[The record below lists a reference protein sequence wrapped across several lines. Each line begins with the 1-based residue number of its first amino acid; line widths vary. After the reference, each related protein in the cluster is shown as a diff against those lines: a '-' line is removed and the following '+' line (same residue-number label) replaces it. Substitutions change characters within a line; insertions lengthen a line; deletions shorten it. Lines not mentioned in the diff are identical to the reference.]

1 MMTGEITEPAHHLQP
16 PARPPEDAL
25 PAWPLATLAA
35 AALSACGGGSPAED
49 PADGPPAAARA
60 QAQALHA
67 QSRLAP
73 YTAAQLEQAFGPP
86 RAGLPDDVTAARF
99 LAQASFGPTVV
110 TLAEVRT
117 QGLKNWMV
125 RQFNLPRSSFY
136 FEQLRATRNEL
147 GGMYYDIPT
156 FGPRNSEL
164 MINACWQ
171 AFITGPDVLRKRVV
185 AALLEIF
192 VITTRVGVIGI
203 DQNQAAAAAFM
214 DMLETHAFG
223 NFRDLLGGVSTS
235 TAMGV
240 YLSFRDNLK
249 AEYGPDGQEVR
260 VPDENF
266 ARELLQLFSIG
277 LYELEL
283 DGTPRRKHGAPIDC
297 YQQADVF
304 NLARVFTGLVVDG
317 RPDDPD
323 ILAPWGRPMV
333 ARADRHS
340 PEAKDFLG
348 HHIPAGTGPVA
359 SQKRALDIIFRHPN
373 VGPFIGRQLIQRLVT
388 SNPSPAYVSRVA
400 QAFNDNGQG
409 VRGDMRALISAVLLD
424 PEARKDSGADK
435 RAQVRGKVREP
446 MMRLMAVARLMETG
460 DPGTVVFPIAN
471 LSGATT
477 GIGQAPLK
485 APSVF
490 NFFRPGYAAPH
501 SELGAQGYVAPEF
514 QLVNGPLIAASV
526 NKINEFVRKAGDYVL
541 IDLGHLL
548 ALADK
553 PAALVDRISLMLT
566 GGTLAAADR
575 SVYVD
580 RIASLAA
587 ENTLLR
593 VQAAIQLVASSPAFL
608 VQRW

>member
-1 MMTGEITEPAHHLQP
+1 MMTCTYVEQAPHCAPMKPAP
-16 PARPPEDAL
+16 I
-25 PAWPLATLAA
+25 AWPAA
-35 AALSACGGGSPAED
+35 AAAGALLSACGGGHSDSPAQ
-49 PADGPPAAARA
+49 AAAPA
-60 QAQALHA
+60 GQAASRSQALA
-67 QSRLAP
+67 VPERRAMAP
-73 YTAAQLEQAFGPP
+73 YNATHVAQAFGPA

-99 LAQASFGPTVV
+99 LAQASFGPTVA
-110 TLAEVRT
+110 TMAEVRT
-117 QGLKNWMV
+117 QGLRNWLV
-125 RQFNLPRSSFY
+125 RQFNLPRSTFY
-136 FEQLRATRNEL
+136 FDQLRVTRNLL

-171 AFITGPDVLRKRVV
+171 AFITGADALRKRVV
-185 AALLEIF
+185 AALVEIF

-214 DMLETHAFG
+214 DMLEDHAFG
-223 NFRDLLGGVSTS
+223 NFRDLLGGISTS

-266 ARELLQLFSIG
+266 SRELLQLFSIG
-277 LYELEL
+277 LYELDL
-283 DGTPRRKHGAPIDC
+283 DGTPKRKRGAPIDS
-297 YQQADVF
+297 YHQADVF

-323 ILAPWGRPMV
+323 ILAPWGRPMA

-340 PEAKDFLG
+340 PEPKDFLG
-348 HHIPAGTGPVA
+348 HHIAAGTGPVA

-388 SNPSPAYVSRVA
+388 SNPSPAYVTRVA

-409 VRGDMRALISAVLLD
+409 VRGDMRAVISAVLLD
-424 PEARKDSGADK
+424 HEARKASPIDK
-435 RAQVRGKVREP
+435 LAQVRGKVREP
-446 MMRLMAVARLMETG
+446 MMRLIAVARTMETG

-485 APSVF
+485 SPSVF

-501 SELGAQGYVAPEF
+501 SELGAQGHVAPEF

-526 NKINEFVRKAGDYVL
+526 NKINEFVRKADDYVL
-541 IDLGHLL
+541 TDISHLQDLAG
-548 ALADK
+548 D

-566 GGTLAAADR
+566 GATLAEADH
-575 SVYVD
+575 SAFVA
-580 RIASLAA
+580 RIAGVAS
-587 ENTLLR
+587 ENVLLR